1 MIGKGSF
8 GEVRICREKSTTN
21 VYAMK
26 KIKKSEM
33 LRRGQV
39 KHVKAERNL
48 LVEVDIN
55 CIVKLWSLGAI
66 MFEML
71 VGYPPF
77 YSDDPMST
85 CRKDVRGDPEQRHKT
100 FLRSFIDRA
109 FLLQRGNVATVEQE
123 VAATVESME
132 KAARYTSNKYVEA
145 ALNSATVVLPYLVPY
160 LRLLFLSLAG
170 VEEGKSV
177 VDEGGISVL
186 VELCEG
192 VNGMR
197 NSVRGL
203 VLLEL
208 SIIFV
213 VLPLDEHST
222 CPDVMQPRPQ
232 TDIGSTSI
240 IGKIKLKHRFD
251 NAFIVNGVSKKQ
263 AANQSNIDVSIV
275 VDKELP

>member
-1 MIGKGSF
+1 
-8 GEVRICREKSTTN
+8 
-21 VYAMK
+21 
-26 KIKKSEM
+26 
-33 LRRGQV
+33 
-39 KHVKAERNL
+39 
-48 LVEVDIN
+48 
-55 CIVKLWSLGAI
+55 
-66 MFEML
+66 
-71 VGYPPF
+71 
-77 YSDDPMST
+77 
-85 CRKDVRGDPEQRHKT
+85 
-100 FLRSFIDRA
+100 
-109 FLLQRGNVATVEQE
+109 
-123 VAATVESME
+123 
-132 KAARYTSNKYVEA
+132 
-145 ALNSATVVLPYLVPY
+145 
-160 LRLLFLSLAG
+160 
-170 VEEGKSV
+170 
-177 VDEGGISVL
+177 
-186 VELCEG
+186 LCEG

-240 IGKIKLKHRFD
+240 IGKIKLEHRFD